1 MPGRKPATVWS
12 EDELEKLAKL
22 KLYRNGQRQSSRFP
36 SVKKEQFANLTYN
49 DVKKKIFDGEWMIAK
64 YSCDYFK
71 LALKYIS
78 QKYPRVREVELA
90 RAARMRAAFFAR
102 VVGLH
107 F

>member
-90 RAARMRAAFFAR
+90 RAARMCAAFFAR
-102 VVGLH
+102 VVGLP